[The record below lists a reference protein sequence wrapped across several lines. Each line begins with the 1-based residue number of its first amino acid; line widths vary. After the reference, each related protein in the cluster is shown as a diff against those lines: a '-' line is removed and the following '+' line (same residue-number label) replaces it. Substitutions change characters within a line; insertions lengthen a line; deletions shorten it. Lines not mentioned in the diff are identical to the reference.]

1 MRPRKRH
8 GWIIANPAARQADRH
23 VRYRTKTA
31 PRPVSLS
38 ALTRRRQS
46 NDHCEQFDQSDSN
59 HQHRDRYR
67 IVIEPMPLLYIRDT
81 PPWCSNLRTCAHM
94 CRTVSLW
101 GLCYSCVSSCST
113 SAAMCRGTG
122 GARASYW
129 ALRQSP
135 SDSQTLLS
143 RAKTGRFLGDR
154 FTRDWSAVCDADTRE
169 NGGTG
174 FCPFADCD

>member
-1 MRPRKRH
+1 MVTPPSALARNAS
-8 GWIIANPAARQADRH
+8 GSNLDFDFFATANPSAQTSRVDYRKPGGPPSRSTMFGTEPRRLLARLA
-23 VRYRTKTA
+23 VR
-31 PRPVSLS
+31 SN
-38 ALTRRRQS
+38 RRRQS

-143 RAKTGRFLGDR
+143 RAKTGRFRGDR
-154 FTRDWSAVCDADTRE
+154 FT
-169 NGGTG
+169 
-174 FCPFADCD
+174 